1 MVTSGSSLKQVCE
14 FHHNELLVQLQ
25 RKIWV
30 YKGFMLLFV
39 NSCQIDSTKIAIV
52 GMVFWLP
59 PNYWNA
65 KLQRFSWTLSPLPQ
79 MFNTSF
85 TDWKWR
91 PWFVLIT
98 KLYAKI
104 GMISF
109 LNKLLLH
116 DFFHQLFWTRHKY
129 NKMNQ
134 DDFYKI
140 KILMPFTR
148 SRSWCHLQDQ
158 DLDAVYKIKILMPF
172 SICIYLVLNVKWKKR
187 HLQRDI

>member
-1 MVTSGSSLKQVCE
+1 
-14 FHHNELLVQLQ
+14 
-25 RKIWV
+25 
-30 YKGFMLLFV
+30 MLLFV

-59 PNYWNA
+59 PNHWNA

-85 TDWKWR
+85 TDCKWR

-140 KILMPFTR
+140 KILMPFIR
-148 SRSWCHLQDQ
+148 SWSWCHLQDL
-158 DLDAVYKIKILMPF
+158 DLDAIFYMYLF
-172 SICIYLVLNVKWKKR
+172 SFKCKMKKTPSAERYLG
-187 HLQRDI
+187 DIFLPVFLSTFRKF

>member
-1 MVTSGSSLKQVCE
+1 MVQRI
-14 FHHNELLVQLQ
+14 LVRNRYHLNRLVLQ
-25 RKIWV
+25 RYTRQFFENRYDNFITTRYWWKCCGKIWV

-59 PNYWNA
+59 PNHWNA

-85 TDWKWR
+85 TDCKWR

-109 LNKLLLH
+109 LNKLCYTISFISYFELA
-116 DFFHQLFWTRHKY
+116 T
-129 NKMNQ
+129 
-134 DDFYKI
+134 I
-140 KILMPFTR
+140 
-148 SRSWCHLQDQ
+148 
-158 DLDAVYKIKILMPF
+158 
-172 SICIYLVLNVKWKKR
+172 
-187 HLQRDI
+187 